1 MDKIILRN
9 CPKLNN
15 IRKFVLV
22 KYCDITTKKGLI
34 PNIFMVIMVNRG
46 LFRRFWAVLSKP
58 VHHNMSGKGFLVPKI
73 NHKGLVWF
81 IEITYLVQQ
90 QMSERV
96 INDEKETRRLR
107 DGVQTNE
114 QKE

>member
-1 MDKIILRN
+1 
-9 CPKLNN
+9 
-15 IRKFVLV
+15 
-22 KYCDITTKKGLI
+22 
-34 PNIFMVIMVNRG
+34 
-46 LFRRFWAVLSKP
+46 
-58 VHHNMSGKGFLVPKI
+58 MSGKGFLVPKI